1 MAIQLNLHNKLSL
14 ALWGAAL
21 LVLIIAGS
29 GLVLFHQLTLEERAR
44 QIVQPYVQWMSVGTD
59 AAVAFEDPQR
69 AQEILDTLKANPQI
83 RAADIVLAD
92 GRVLASIGEG
102 SRLGPT
108 VPDGIYLG
116 DDAVELLQA
125 LPSGARLRL
134 DMSLEPLEQQTRQ
147 ALWLLAAGLLVL
159 LVATLGQL
167 AVLRRTIVRPIA
179 ILTEATERVR
189 VDGDY
194 LHRVPAAGADEV
206 ARLGRNF
213 NAMMAAIQQ
222 REDDLQRLTVFQRT
236 ILRNV
241 SHGIISSA
249 PDGIVTS
256 FNPAAERL
264 LGYAA
269 SEVIGLHTPA
279 LWHDGDEIA
288 SRARELSEE
297 LGVTIPPGF
306 EVFTAHPLCNLP
318 EEREWTFLRKDGCR
332 LPVLLSVTSL
342 RAENGEIC
350 GFVGL
355 AYDLTERKLADQRIY
370 ASEQEFRSLAENHP
384 DGVIRFDTQGRHLY
398 INPSARQLSGTTEM
412 DLAGKTVCDLPIP
425 GNPNFTLPLLQALVR
440 VVACKKPDIME
451 FTWPNGQI
459 TEIRHIP
466 ELNTDGEVTSVL
478 AIARNITQR
487 KRAEEELRRHKEQL
501 EYTVLQRTKE
511 LLLARDAAEAANK
524 AKSVFLANMSHELRT
539 PLNAILGF
547 SGILLKNPLF
557 EGNDRRNIEIISR
570 SGEHLLTLINDV
582 LEMAKIEAGRVQLE
596 EDAFDLA
603 AMVDDVMDMMRVRAV
618 EKNLSLTLDPCS
630 AFPRNIVGDEARL
643 RQIVINLV
651 GNALKFTEQGGVTL
665 RVTTKN
671 DGPPRLLVE
680 VEDSGP
686 GIAPEDQQR
695 IFDPFVQISQLTDNL
710 GTGLGLSITRQ
721 FVQLMNGRIGLE
733 SALGKGSLF
742 WVELPLK
749 AADHELLKPCEEQ
762 TREILRLAP
771 GQAECRVLIAEDQAE
786 NQLLLANLMT
796 SVGFQV
802 KIADNG
808 ESAVEL
814 FKSWRPH
821 FIWMDRQ
828 MPVMDGLE
836 ATKIIR
842 SLPGGREVKIA
853 AVTASAFVEQRQEI
867 LAAGMDD
874 FVRKPYRA
882 CELYDCLSRLLG
894 VGYVYA
900 DPARPAAETA
910 VLIPEMLTALPP
922 GLRQQLADAV
932 ISLDSQR
939 IGEIIDSIAE
949 YDRPLQA
956 ALSQLADNYD
966 YPAILK
972 ALKAVEL

>member
-1 MAIQLNLHNKLSL
+1 MAVQLNLHNKLSVV
-14 ALWGAAL
+14 LWVSAL
-21 LVLIIAGS
+21 LACVIAGL
-29 GLVLFHQLTLEERAR
+29 GLAVFHKLTLEHRAR
-44 QIVQPYVQWMSVGTD
+44 QIMEPYAQLVSVGTD

-69 AQEILDTLKANPQI
+69 SQEILNTLKANPQI
-83 RAADIVLAD
+83 RAADIALAD
-92 GRVLASIGEG
+92 GRILASIGDR
-102 SRLGPT
+102 SQLGPNM
-108 VPDGIYLG
+108 PEGIYLG

-134 DMSLEPLEQQTRQ
+134 SMSLEPLEQQTRQ

-159 LVATLGQL
+159 LVATLVQL

-194 LHRVPAAGADEV
+194 LHRVPATGSDEV

-213 NAMMAAIQQ
+213 NAMMEAIRR
-222 REDDLQRLTVFQRT
+222 REDDLQLLTVFQQT

-241 SHGIISSA
+241 AHGIISTA
-249 PDGIVTS
+249 PNGIVTS

-264 LGYAA
+264 LGYDA

-279 LWHDGDEIA
+279 LWHDSSEIGLRA
-288 SRARELSEE
+288 SRLTEE
-297 LGVTIPPGF
+297 LGEDVAAGF
-306 EVFTAHPLCNLP
+306 EVFAARPRRKLT
-318 EEREWTFLRKDGCR
+318 EENEWTFIHKNGERI
-332 LPVLLSVTSL
+332 PVNLSVSAL
-342 RAENGEIC
+342 WDENGRIS

-355 AYDLTERKLADQRIY
+355 TYDLRERKQTQHQLQLLSFALDKVGETILLMGESDPHFLYVNDSTARTLGY
-370 ASEQEFRSLAENHP
+370 DREQLVGGM
-384 DGVIRFDTQGRHLY
+384 GVFDIDPGW
-398 INPSARQLSGTTEM
+398 TEE
-412 DLAGKTVCDLPIP
+412 DWRA
-425 GNPNFTLPLLQALVR
+425 FWPLLMVS
-440 VVACKKPDIME
+440 
-451 FTWPNGQI
+451 GQI
-459 TEIRHIP
+459 QFESSHRCR
-466 ELNTDGEVTSVL
+466 DGRVFPVDVTGNYFEFDGKRYNL
-478 AIARNITQR
+478 AICRDITER
-487 KRAEEELRRHKEQL
+487 KRAEEELRRHKESL
-501 EYTVLQRTKE
+501 EETVLQRTKE

-557 EGNDRRNIEIISR
+557 EDNDRRNIEIISR

-596 EDAFDLA
+596 EDAFDLE
-603 AMVDDVMDMMRVRAV
+603 AMIDDVMDMMRVRAV
-618 EKNLSLTLDPCS
+618 ERNLSLILDPCS
-630 AFPRNIVGDEARL
+630 AFPPNIVGDEARL
-643 RQIVINLV
+643 RQILINLV
-651 GNALKFTEQGGVTL
+651 GNALKFTEQGGVTV

-671 DGPPRLLVE
+671 DGSPRLLIE
-680 VEDSGP
+680 VEDSGQ
-686 GIAPEDQQR
+686 GIAPQDQQR

-721 FVQLMNGRIGLE
+721 FVQLMNGRIGLQ
-733 SALGKGSLF
+733 SSLGQGSLF

-749 AADHELLKPCEEQ
+749 AADQELRKSRAERA
-762 TREILRLAP
+762 REILQLAP
-771 GQAECRVLIAEDQAE
+771 DQAEFRVLIAEDQAE

-808 ESAVEL
+808 ASALDL

-842 SLPGGREVKIA
+842 SLPGGLDVKIA
-853 AVTASAFVEQRQEI
+853 AVTASAFVEQREEM

-874 FVRKPYRA
+874 FVRKPYHA
-882 CELYDCLSRLLG
+882 DELYDCLARLLG
-894 VGYVYA
+894 VRYEYA
-900 DPARPAAETA
+900 DSARPAAETA
-910 VLIPEMLTALPP
+910 VLIPEMLAELPAAV
-922 GLRQQLADAV
+922 REQLADAV

-939 IGEIIDSIAE
+939 IADIIDGIAE

-972 ALKAVEL
+972 ALRTIEV